1 MTAPPAA
8 ALSAQD
14 GKQFAHLLPPSWK
27 NTLHAWFAEDCPS
40 FDYGGYVVGESILSA
55 TLYAKSP
62 GVLAGVPFFTEVF
75 THLGCSVQWSYADG
89 DELSSGDGGA
99 SKMKLA
105 VAKVSG
111 PARLILLGER
121 VALNTLARCSG
132 VATASRAFLEKA
144 RAAGFE
150 GIVAGTRKTTPG
162 FRLVEKYGMLVGGVD
177 AHRYDLSSMVM
188 LKDNHI
194 WACSRPDPSSA
205 SSAAAESS
213 KAPITRAIEAA
224 RRVAGFALRIDV
236 EVQSLEEARLAIAAG
251 ADVVMLDNMQG
262 QDLIEGARLLKK
274 EMREAAVK
282 SALVRPT
289 LLESS
294 GGIDISNVAAGG
306 HLDNAID
313 IISTSSIHQ
322 STKHVDFSLKID
334 QQ

>member
-1 MTAPPAA
+1 LT
-8 ALSAQD
+8 
-14 GKQFAHLLPPSWK
+14 
-27 NTLHAWFAEDCPS
+27 
-40 FDYGGYVVGESILSA
+40 A

-75 THLGCSVQWSYADG
+75 THLGCTVQWAYSDGDVLAPNRADG
-89 DELSSGDGGA
+89 T
-99 SKMKLA
+99 MKLA

-132 VATASRAFLEKA
+132 VATASRAFLDRA
-144 RAAGFE
+144 RAAGFN

-194 WACSRPDPSSA
+194 WACSQP
-205 SSAAAESS
+205 AAAPAPGSAPQAQAVS
-213 KAPITRAIEAA
+213 DPLVAPITRAIEAA
-224 RRVAGFALRIDV
+224 RRVAGFSLRIDV

-262 QDLIEGARLLKK
+262 QDLIEGARTLKK
-274 EMREAAVK
+274 EMQLAAVNGK
-282 SALVRPT
+282 LPRPT

-294 GGIDISNVAAGG
+294 GGIDITNVAQDG
-306 HLDNAID
+306 HIDNAID

-334 QQ
+334 Q